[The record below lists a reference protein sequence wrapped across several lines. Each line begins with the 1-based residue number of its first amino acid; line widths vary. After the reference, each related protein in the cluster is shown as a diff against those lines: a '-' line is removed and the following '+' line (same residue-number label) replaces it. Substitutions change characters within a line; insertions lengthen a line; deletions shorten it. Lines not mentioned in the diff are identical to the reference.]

1 MTKATWPLAA
11 FIVQDTRGE
20 PRRIA
25 VSGRDRWALESLM
38 RAGPKGCT
46 PIDHPGPRWSAY
58 VFNLKEAGVAIEKVT
73 EPHKGHF
80 PGHHARYRLACTVA
94 PIRAEGGAE

>member
-1 MTKATWPLAA
+1 MTKSAWPLAA
-11 FIVQDTRGE
+11 YLVEIEGAQPSRV
-20 PRRIA
+20 A

-58 VFNLKEAGVAIEKVT
+58 VFNLKEAGVPIEKLT
-73 EPHKGHF
+73 EPHDGQF
-80 PGHHARYRLACTVA
+80 PGHHARYRLACKVA
-94 PIRAEGGAE
+94 PIIAEGGAA